1 MFKFI
6 CDEAGAKTHKDK
18 EHQFGLVSG
27 FILTDNYKEKKLI
40 EKIKEIIKKYNLK
53 ELKKLHISAINDK
66 SKRESIQIEVLNVLN
81 SLDIIWTYGC
91 VKIEEHDWVNKK
103 NRKKFGIPTLYE
115 ECLLRAFMNT
125 IDYYKMYCE
134 EDKIEIISDN
144 IDREIRESFSYLLE
158 KVINPKPKQEYLIN
172 DGYDYENKKPKLKAK
187 IVAENNLQPI
197 VLPKYTFKSENSYL
211 TFIADILIYQT
222 FQVLKNKIFEEQ
234 VNSHKIMENHI
245 CKYLFMY
252 LN

>member
-1 MFKFI
+1 M
-6 CDEAGAKTHKDK
+6 
-18 EHQFGLVSG
+18 
-27 FILTDNYKEKKLI
+27 
-40 EKIKEIIKKYNLK
+40 
-53 ELKKLHISAINDK
+53 
-66 SKRESIQIEVLNVLN
+66 LN

-103 NRKKFGIPTLYE
+103 KRKKFGIPTLYE

-197 VLPKYTFKSENSYL
+197 ILPKYTFKSENSYL
-211 TFIADILIYQT
+211 TFIADILTYQT